1 MQGYLI
7 AAGLV
12 VVAMIGLVVIWKVT
26 KSLVRLLFW
35 VAALLAVAAAAWWLL
50 WKFGILAPPP
60 FIPI

>member
-35 VAALLAVAAAAWWLL
+35 FVALLAVAIAAWWLL
-50 WKFGILAPPP
+50 GKFGILAPPP